1 MTRSVFTDSYQIFL
15 EILIEARKGAGV
27 RQVDLAERL
36 NWPQPTISN
45 VERGI
50 RRLDV
55 VEFIAFARALD
66 IIPADLLA
74 DIDKQLPE
82 KIDI

>member
-1 MTRSVFTDSYQIFL
+1 MTRSVFTDAYKIFL
-15 EILIEARKGAGV
+15 ELLVAARKDAGV
-27 RQVDLAERL
+27 RQVDLSERL

-50 RRLDV
+50 RRMDV

-66 IIPADLLA
+66 ISPAELLST
-74 DIDKQLPE
+74 IDQQLPDNIE
-82 KIDI
+82 I